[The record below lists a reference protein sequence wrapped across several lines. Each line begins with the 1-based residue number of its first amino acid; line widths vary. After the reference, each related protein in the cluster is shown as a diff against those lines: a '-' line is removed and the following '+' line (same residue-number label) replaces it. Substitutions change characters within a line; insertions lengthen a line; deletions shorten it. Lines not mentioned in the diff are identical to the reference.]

1 MVLRQARSANGYTKN
16 FNFICRGGRAKDGVG
31 VFWEL
36 KLKWVKV
43 AKSNENT
50 PLKNRPLSAECEG
63 AEWGRNNYTLSWKGS
78 NITPLFIYLQ
88 YQ

>member
-1 MVLRQARSANGYTKN
+1 MIMRVHMVLRQARSANSSTKN
-16 FNFICRGGRAKDGVG
+16 FNFICHVEGKPRAKDGVG

-50 PLKNRPLSAECEG
+50 PLKNRPLTA
-63 AEWGRNNYTLSWKGS
+63 
-78 NITPLFIYLQ
+78 
-88 YQ
+88 